1 MTTKERLQDDM
12 RDATEK
18 QKNLLEKRNLLLG
31 NENSKNQEKI
41 IRITYDLARLEDFIK
56 MAKNTLKMQIKI
68 SSFPKK

>member
-12 RDATEK
+12 MEATEK

-41 IRITYDLARLEDFIK
+41 IRITHELARLEDFIK
-56 MAKNTLKMQIKI
+56 MAKNTLTMQIKI